1 MTRYLIDKSVLAR
14 MGNERVLRRVGP
26 ILERDDAVTCSIVDL
41 EVLYSARNADDHEQ
55 IRRRRALAY
64 HRIELDEAIFQR
76 AIAVQ
81 GELAK
86 TGRHRVPIPDL
97 VIAAAAESA
106 RVTVL
111 HYDHDFDL
119 IAQVTGQPVE
129 WVAERGS
136 L

>member
-26 ILERDDAVTCSIVDL
+26 ILERGDAVTCSIVDL

-55 IRRRRALAY
+55 IHRRRALAY

-119 IAQVTGQPVE
+119 IAQATGQPVE

>member
-1 MTRYLIDKSVLAR
+1 MTRYLLDKSVLAR
-14 MGNERVLRRVGP
+14 MGNEAVRRRVGP
-26 ILERDDAVTCSIVDL
+26 ILERGDAVTCSIVDL
-41 EVLYSARNADDHEQ
+41 EVLYSARNASDHEQ

-64 HRIELDEAIFQR
+64 QRIELNEVIFQR

-86 TGRHRVPIPDL
+86 SGHHRVPIPDL

-106 RVTVL
+106 GVAVL
-111 HYDHDFDL
+111 HYDHDFE
-119 IAQVTGQPVE
+119 IVAQTTGQPVE
-129 WVAERGS
+129 WIAPRGS